1 MSGRRRSRDRRSSPV
16 GSVPRSPMCR
26 ETGCLL
32 RPIADSSC
40 EAARGKMRALAE
52 GAAIVNAEA

>member
-1 MSGRRRSRDRRSSPV
+1 
-16 GSVPRSPMCR
+16 MCR